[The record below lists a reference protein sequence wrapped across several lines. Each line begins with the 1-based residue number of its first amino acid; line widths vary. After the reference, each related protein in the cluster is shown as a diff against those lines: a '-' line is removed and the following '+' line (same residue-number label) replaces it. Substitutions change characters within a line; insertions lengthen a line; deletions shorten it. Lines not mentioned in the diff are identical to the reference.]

1 MEIKNYPVASRSF
14 SRVIEHNDNLYLE
27 DAAWYLGLCYMMTD
41 NKEKAVKQFSTIAS
55 SNSRYSKQAAKLV
68 RRLK

>member
-1 MEIKNYPVASRSF
+1 
-14 SRVIEHNDNLYLE
+14 VIEHNDNLYLE

-41 NKEKAVKQFSTIAS
+41 ETDKAVKQFRAISAS
-55 SNSRYSKQAAKLV
+55 GSRYSKKAARLA